1 MQFDVVLRTF
11 SDFFER
17 ENIRY
22 ALVGG
27 LAVYIWGLHSRSTH
41 DVDFALDLSS
51 REKVVE
57 FAESSGYE
65 TLYVSDGYSNHLASD
80 SQLGRVDLMYLT
92 AKTADVVFTTAE
104 HRRFGELELPVARP
118 ELLAAMK
125 ATAMKSRP
133 ARVLIDAADV
143 QHLLSVPGVDR
154 EQIRNYFAE
163 QGLLELFD
171 AIERDTRRR

>member
-1 MQFDVVLRTF
+1 MRFDVVLKTF
-11 SDFFER
+11 ADFFER
-17 ENIRY
+17 EEIRY

-27 LAVYIWGLHSRSTH
+27 LAVYVWGMHSRSTH

-51 REKVVE
+51 RERVIE
-57 FAESSGYE
+57 FTERSGYE
-65 TLYVSDGYSNHLASD
+65 TLYVSDGFSNHLNAD
-80 SQLGRVDLMYLT
+80 SQLGRVDLMYLKG
-92 AKTADVVFTTAE
+92 KTADVVFATAE
-104 HRRFGELELPVARP
+104 RRNFGEIDLPVARP

-125 ATAMKSRP
+125 ATSMKNRP